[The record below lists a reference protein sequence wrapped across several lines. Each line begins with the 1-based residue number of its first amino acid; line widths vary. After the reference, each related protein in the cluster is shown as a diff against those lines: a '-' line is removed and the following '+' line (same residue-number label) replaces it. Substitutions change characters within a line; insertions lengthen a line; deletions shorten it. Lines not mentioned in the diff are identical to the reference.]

1 MNYGKKSVS
10 KKRNSLISRTAMM
23 GKRAHVSLIR
33 VLFVVLITICV
44 VIGCTGIGAFRGII
58 DNAPDVNDIDISPL
72 GYATFLYDG
81 DGNQLRK
88 LTAPSSNRLPV
99 SIDQIPV
106 DLQHAVV
113 AIEDERFYEHNG
125 IDVRGILRAFV
136 KNLSSGDLSE
146 GASTITQQLL
156 KNNVFTNWTQE
167 STWLERFTRKI
178 QEQYLAV
185 EIEKKINDKNVILE
199 NYLNTINLGAGTYG
213 VQAAARKYFDKD
225 VWDLNLSECTTLA
238 GITQNP
244 TQYNPIEHPEAN
256 AKRRKEVLDH
266 MIDQGYITQEQYN
279 QVINDDIY
287 SEIQAAQVLNEET
300 DNTVYSYFEDEL
312 IDQVINDLMNI
323 KGYTR
328 TQAQNLVYSG
338 GLSIYTTQDASIQKI
353 LDEEYADPANYPD
366 YVQYALDY
374 ALTVQNPDGEEVN
387 YSKEMLRLY
396 FQNEDPEFDL
406 LFDSQ
411 EEGQSY
417 VDRYKE
423 HVLADGSTVVS
434 ERVSFAPQPQS
445 SMSIIDQHTG
455 YVKAIIGGRG
465 EKTASLTLNRATD
478 TTRQPG
484 STFKIL
490 STYAPALN
498 EKGMTLAT
506 TFEDEPYNYPDG
518 SPVNNASKSYGGTT
532 TIRRAIQNSINVV
545 AVKCLEEVTPELGLQ
560 YLDNFGF
567 TTLAH
572 GTEADKDADGTIWT
586 DANLPMALGGL
597 THGVTNVELCAAYAA
612 IANNGNYI
620 EPIYYTK
627 ILDHNGN
634 VLIEKNSAGRSV
646 IKESTA
652 WLLTSA
658 MEDVV
663 NQGTG
668 TACQLDDMTVA
679 GKTGTTDAYNDL
691 WFVGYT
697 PYYTCAVW
705 SGFDNNEKLPEDAR
719 DFHKNLW
726 KKVMTRIHEGLP
738 DKEFDMPA
746 SVEKISIC
754 EETGLLP
761 RAGCPV
767 ITEYFDIGDVPTDY
781 CDQHFY
787 ESDDTGEEDTTDEET
802 NVSPTPDPD
811 NNSNNN
817 GGNTGGD
824 NTGGDNT
831 GGDNTGGDN
840 TGGDNTGGD
849 NTGGDNTGGDN
860 TGGDNTG
867 GDNAGGG
874 DNTGGDDGGGD
885 TGGGDDGGNTEE

>member
-185 EIEKKINDKNVILE
+185 EIEKKINNKNVILE

-213 VQAAARKYFDKD
+213 VQAAARKYFNKD
-225 VWDLNLSECTTLA
+225 VWNLNLSECTTLA

-266 MIDQGYITQEQYN
+266 MIDQGYITQEQYD
-279 QVINDDIY
+279 QVINDDVY

-353 LDEEYADPANYPD
+353 LDEEYADPSNYPD

-374 ALTVQNPDGEEVN
+374 ALTVQNPDGEEIN

-423 HVLADGSTVVS
+423 AVLADGGTVVA

-484 STFKIL
+484 STFKVL

-532 TIRRAIQNSINVV
+532 TIRQAIQNSINVV

-572 GTEADKDADGTIWT
+572 GTEADRDADGTVWT

-719 DFHKNLW
+719 NFHKNLW

-738 DKEFDMPA
+738 DKDFDMPA

-787 ESDDTGEEDTTDEET
+787 DESYDEYDYKQLFRRYYQCQPASARRILHQGDQERDTIYC
-802 NVSPTPDPD
+802 
-811 NNSNNN
+811 
-817 GGNTGGD
+817 
-824 NTGGDNT
+824 
-831 GGDNTGGDN
+831 
-840 TGGDNTGGD
+840 
-849 NTGGDNTGGDN
+849 
-860 TGGDNTG
+860 
-867 GDNAGGG
+867 
-874 DNTGGDDGGGD
+874 
-885 TGGGDDGGNTEE
+885 

>member
-213 VQAAARKYFDKD
+213 VQAAARKYFNKD

-811 NNSNNN
+811 NNRNNN
-817 GGNTGGD
+817 GG